1 MAIKIDKGKCIGCGA
16 CVSTCSKVFEMDG
29 DKADVKDSESKEK
42 CVKEAKDVCPVDAIS
57 VN

>member
-29 DKADVKDSESKEK
+29 EDICFHLERQGYHPGEEVYEQD
-42 CVKEAKDVCPVDAIS
+42 
-57 VN
+57 